1 MQRGVTR
8 PSAVVP
14 RPSAGAA
21 PPCVSTLSPPVAAW
35 LRRNQA
41 ARVLSVFDQACNL
54 IDEGG
59 AVVALVSPRVGNGP
73 FHAVLNQA
81 VPFRASILPGSAIRI
96 ETGQLIAGRIAVD
109 LRPAQLWSPVPDWI
123 SLRASL
129 HQILGQALHLAGRLP
144 ELHALPSANT
154 TYGYAGAWGSAF
166 ADFPSARAIQASRD
180 LWAAVA
186 AADTQRCEAA
196 ASQLAGLGPG
206 STPSGDDLLLG
217 AIYASWLIH
226 PAPQARAI
234 AAAIVAVAA
243 PRTTS
248 LSAAW
253 LLAAGRGECGAAWHQ
268 LLHTLAGADAA
279 ALRAAAARILQTGAS
294 SGLEALAA
302 FLAVFRA
309 HAALERI
316 PCTSSTH

>member
-1 MQRGVTR
+1 MQRGVTPLSAVASR
-8 PSAVVP
+8 PSPGV
-14 RPSAGAA
+14 G
-21 PPCVSTLSPPVAAW
+21 PPYVRTISPPVAAW

-54 IDEGG
+54 IDEQG

-81 VPFRASILPGSAIRI
+81 LPFRASILPGSAIRI
-96 ETGQLIAGRIAVD
+96 ETGRLIAGRIAVD

-129 HQILGQALHLAGRLP
+129 HQVLGRALHLAGLVP
-144 ELHALPSANT
+144 DLHALPSSNAS
-154 TYGYAGAWGSAF
+154 YGHASAWGSGLAS
-166 ADFPSARAIQASRD
+166 FPSPRAIQAARD
-180 LWAAVA
+180 LWTAVA
-186 AADTQRCEAA
+186 AADTQGCEAA

-217 AIYASWLIH
+217 AMYASWLIH
-226 PAPQARAI
+226 PAPEARAI
-234 AAAIVAVAA
+234 ANAIVAVAA

-253 LLAAGRGECGAAWHQ
+253 LLAAGRGECGEAWHQ
-268 LLHTLAGADAA
+268 LLGALGGADDAA
-279 ALRAAAARILQTGAS
+279 PRAAAARILQTGAS
-294 SGLEALAA
+294 SGQEALAA

-309 HAALERI
+309 YASPQRN